1 VATNEPSPR
10 DPAPTHIARRRIR
23 RAVTLL
29 ILAVV
34 VEELVL
40 PQLAGTREALHLL
53 GRIQPV
59 WVVAGIVLEAAAL
72 LCYGQ
77 LTRSLLPRADRPPL
91 GTVMRIHLSTL
102 GVSHVV
108 PGGSAVGA
116 GLGYDL
122 FVRAGV
128 SGPNAA
134 FALGAQGI
142 GSAVVLNVLLW
153 FGLLVSIPFHGFE
166 PLYTTAAVVG
176 TLLLTA
182 FSAAVASLTL
192 GEDRTA
198 LVLRSIVRHLPF
210 LREDAAQRLVHQLA
224 GRLRSLGGD
233 WRLLAR
239 SVGWA
244 VANWLLDL
252 ASLGVFLAAFGHR
265 VPIDDLLVAF
275 GLANV
280 LGAIPITPGGLGIIE
295 GVLIPSLVG
304 FGTPRGVALLGVATW
319 RLFNFW
325 LPIPIGAVT
334 YLSLRVGES
343 RSMPAA
349 DSLAD
354 LADRAEVGAERPRQW
369 AQRVGIGRF
378 SRSANGAA
386 ANGAAP
392 DAAASNANDTRP
404 NDATPPQPPA
414 QT

>member
-1 VATNEPSPR
+1 MATNEPSQRHRP
-10 DPAPTHIARRRIR
+10 PARVARRRAR
-23 RAVTLL
+23 RVVTFLV
-29 ILAVV
+29 LAVV

-53 GRIQPV
+53 GRIQPA
-59 WVVAGIVLEAAAL
+59 WVVAGIILEAAAL

-77 LTRSLLPRADRPPL
+77 LTRSLLPRVTRPPL
-91 GTVMRIHLSTL
+91 PTVMRIHLSTL

-142 GSAVVLNVLLW
+142 GSAVVLNLLLW
-153 FGLLVSIPFHGFE
+153 IGLLVSIPFHGFE

-176 TLLLTA
+176 TLLLAA

-192 GEDRTA
+192 GEERTA
-198 LVLRSIVRHLPF
+198 TVLRSIVSRVPF
-210 LREDAAQRLVHQLA
+210 LRQDAAQGLVHQLA
-224 GRLRSLGGD
+224 TRLRALGRD
-233 WRLLAR
+233 WHLLIRAI
-239 SVGWA
+239 GWA

-295 GVLIPSLVG
+295 GVLIPTLVG
-304 FGTPRGVALLGVATW
+304 FGTPRGVALLGVAAW

-325 LPIPIGAVT
+325 VPIPIGAVT
-334 YLSLRVGES
+334 YLSLRVGEN
-343 RSMPAA
+343 RAVPAA
-349 DSLAD
+349 DSLVD

-369 AQRVGIGRF
+369 ARRVGIGRF
-378 SRSANGAA
+378 SRSTRVVSSPERTQPEDPGPS
-386 ANGAAP
+386 AP
-392 DAAASNANDTRP
+392 
-404 NDATPPQPPA
+404 PPQS
-414 QT
+414 